1 MDKMLLIIKIW
12 PLVLEWVD
20 LAKRTVAAI
29 KPLMPPA
36 AKRESLDAMPAALEL
51 PTTEEL
57 IEMARAY
64 YRDRQITL
72 PPDEPREV
80 AES

>member
-29 KPLMPPA
+29 KPLLPA

-57 IEMARAY
+57 IEMTRAY
-64 YRDRQITL
+64 YRDRQIAL